1 MNKLIFTLKQDT
13 NGNKVV
19 KVSRKGERGFSIQT
33 NGNLPQTHAM
43 RKDNLN
49 SHIVHDELRAFCG
62 LYGTQHQQDILSW
75 DESLFA

>member
-1 MNKLIFTLKQDT
+1 MDT
-13 NGNKVV
+13 NGNKTV
-19 KVSRKGERGFSIQT
+19 KVQQKGTRGFRIQT

-62 LYGTQHQQDILSW
+62 IYGTPHQVKILSQN
-75 DESLFA
+75 S

>member
-1 MNKLIFTLKQDT
+1 MLKFTFKMDS

-19 KVSRKGERGFSIQT
+19 KVSCKGERGFSVQT
-33 NGNLPQTHAM
+33 NGNLPQTHYM

-62 LYGTQHQQDILSW
+62 IYGTPHQRKILS
-75 DESLFA
+75 ANA

>member
-1 MNKLIFTLKQDT
+1 MVHFKLGMDV

-19 KVSRKGERGFSIQT
+19 KVTATGYRGFSIQT

-43 RKDNLN
+43 HKDNLN

-62 LYGTQHQQDILSW
+62 IYGTKRQQEILS
-75 DESLFA
+75 